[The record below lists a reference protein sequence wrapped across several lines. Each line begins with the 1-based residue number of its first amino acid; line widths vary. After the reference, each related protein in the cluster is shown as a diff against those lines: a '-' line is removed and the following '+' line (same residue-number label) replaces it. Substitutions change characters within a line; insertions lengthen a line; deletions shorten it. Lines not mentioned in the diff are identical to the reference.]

1 MMMKLPNCWMNWIGF
16 GLGATALVI
25 AAPSVDKYWIALLMG
40 LVALLGNAIE
50 LLRK

>member
-1 MMMKLPNCWMNWIGF
+1 MMKFPNCWMNWMGF

-25 AAPSVDKYWIALLMG
+25 ADPSGDKYWIALIVG

-50 LLRK
+50 LLR